1 MDAAK
6 WYSNCCI
13 FLFKTTE
20 DRSLMSVKP
29 SFKKRLLLT
38 TLLSLSATQIF
49 ASNNSEQIPI
59 GKLPEWVIPESYDL
73 DFKIDPAQK
82 GYTGKTT
89 IHLKLAQATDHIWI
103 HGKSLTVKDVS
114 ITSAEGAKT
123 KAKYEQASEV
133 DGVSKIKFAKTL
145 PAGQYQLVLDFN
157 AAYDQQLDGIYKIE
171 FEGKPYVMTQMEAI
185 SARQSF
191 PSFDEPRFKTPF
203 NIRLTIPSKYS
214 GFANTQQT
222 SEQAEKSGWKTL
234 SFAQTKPLP
243 TYLLALAV
251 GPWQLQ
257 KGPDI
262 GATSWRKQPIQLRG
276 IAPDAKAEKM
286 QHALSETPAI
296 LKTLEDY
303 FAFGYPFDKLDLL
316 AAPDFAAGA
325 MENPGLIT
333 FRDYLMLLDKDSPVS
348 FVQNSFNVNAHELA
362 HQWFGDVVTMPWWDD
377 LWLNESFA
385 TWMQSKI
392 TQKLHPEFN
401 ADLERIA
408 DTADAMKSDSLV
420 SVRRI
425 RQPILSN
432 ADIQTAFDGITYQK
446 GAAVLNMFESYLGE
460 EKFKQGVRNYINK
473 HQYGNATAN
482 DLISALAEQSEQS
495 ERFSK
500 AMKSFL
506 DQPGVPLINTSL
518 QQEGNKVFLNVRQT
532 RYLPVGSK
540 GDARSLWGVP
550 LCARYEVPNAG
561 SKVQCELVDQAE
573 AKIELKGASLGSW
586 YIPNADAAGYYQFS
600 LPQKEFTR
608 LTAATEKLSN
618 TEQLAYAYTIS
629 AAFNHGDINLL
640 AVVDAAK
647 KFANSNSRQ
656 ISTALFS
663 QLSTIH
669 RHVLKTEAER
679 EHFRKVLANLYL
691 PKLNQLGYVNKK
703 DESAEDSLW
712 RSELVKF
719 LALDIQVPEVRTQ
732 LLKQSDALFAQKQLN
747 FAQVTPEL
755 LPTILAVRVQEKGQP
770 AFDRLSSELQR
781 VTQPTQRL
789 AILTALGSANQEATR
804 QQARQLILNPRVKVG
819 EVRTVVNSINN
830 YGDEKG
836 GLWSWFKVNHDAVF
850 DRLGKSSAGRF
861 PAMFSGAACTQ
872 QQAVQLND
880 FFAPRTKELV
890 GVERGLKQTKERIQL
905 CESLV
910 AKQDG
915 SIVQQLKL

>member
-1 MDAAK
+1 MK
-6 WYSNCCI
+6 P
-13 FLFKTTE
+13 
-20 DRSLMSVKP
+20 LMLVKP
-29 SFKKRLLLT
+29 SFKKRLLLS

-49 ASNNSEQIPI
+49 ASNNSEQVPI
-59 GKLPEWVIPESYDL
+59 GKLPEWVVPESYDL

-89 IHLKLAQATDHIWI
+89 IHLKLAQATDYIWI
-103 HGKSLTVKDVS
+103 HGKSLTVKDAN
-114 ITSAEGAKT
+114 IISAEGVKT
-123 KAKYEQASEV
+123 TAKYEQASEV

-222 SEQAEKSGWKTL
+222 SEQTDKSGWKTL

-286 QHALSETPAI
+286 QQALSETPAI

-482 DLISALAEQSEQS
+482 DLISALAEQSEQG
-495 ERFSK
+495 ERFTK

-506 DQPGVPLINTSL
+506 DQPGVPLLNTSL
-518 QQEGNKVFLNVRQT
+518 QQEGNKVFLNVKQS

-540 GDARSLWGVP
+540 GNTRSLWGVP
-550 LCARYEVPNAG
+550 LCVRYEVPNAG

-573 AKIELKGASLGSW
+573 ANIELKGASLSSW

-600 LPQKEFTR
+600 LPQKEFAR

-618 TEQLAYAYTIS
+618 SEQLAYAYAIS

-656 ISTALFS
+656 ISTALFF
-663 QLSTIH
+663 QLSAIH
-669 RHVLKTEAER
+669 RYVLKTEPER

-691 PKLNQLGYVNKK
+691 PKLNQLGYVSKTG
-703 DESAEDSLW
+703 ESAEDSLW

-719 LALDIQVPEVRTQ
+719 LALDIQVPEVRAQ
-732 LLKQSDALFAQKQLN
+732 LLKQSDTLFAQKQLN
-747 FAQVTPEL
+747 FAQVTSEL

-770 AFDRLSSELQR
+770 AFDRLSGELQR

-819 EVRTVVNSINN
+819 EVRTVVNSINK
-830 YGDEKG
+830 YGDEQG

-890 GVERGLKQTKERIQL
+890 GVERGLNQTKERIQL

-915 SIVQQLKL
+915 AIVQQLKL

>member
-1 MDAAK
+1 MK
-6 WYSNCCI
+6 P
-13 FLFKTTE
+13 
-20 DRSLMSVKP
+20 LMLVKP

-59 GKLPEWVIPESYDL
+59 GKLPEWVVPESYDL

-103 HGKSLTVKDVS
+103 HGKSLTVKDVN
-114 ITSAEGAKT
+114 ITSAEGVKT
-123 KAKYEQASEV
+123 KAKYEQASEI

-222 SEQAEKSGWKTL
+222 SEQIEKSGWKTL

-276 IAPDAKAEKM
+276 IAPDTKAEKM
-286 QHALSETPAI
+286 QQALSETPAI

-333 FRDYLMLLDKDSPVS
+333 FRDYLMLLDKDSPVF

-401 ADLERIA
+401 ADLERIT

-482 DLISALAEQSEQS
+482 DLISALAEQSGQG
-495 ERFSK
+495 ERFTR

-506 DQPGVPLINTSL
+506 DQPGVPLINTAL
-518 QQEGNKVFLNVRQT
+518 QQEGNQVFLNVKQS

-550 LCARYEVPNAG
+550 LCVRYEV
-561 SKVQCELVDQAE
+561 
-573 AKIELKGASLGSW
+573 
-586 YIPNADAAGYYQFS
+586 PNADAAGYYQFS

-618 TEQLAYAYTIS
+618 TEQLAYAYAIS

-679 EHFRKVLANLYL
+679 ERFRKVLANLYL
-691 PKLNQLGYVNKK
+691 PKLNQLGYVSKT

-712 RSELVKF
+712 RSELVRF

-770 AFDRLSSELQR
+770 AFDRLSGELQR

-819 EVRTVVNSINN
+819 EVRTVVNSINS
-830 YGDEKG
+830 YGDEQG

-872 QQAVQLND
+872 QQAAQLND

>member
-1 MDAAK
+1 M
-6 WYSNCCI
+6 
-13 FLFKTTE
+13 L
-20 DRSLMSVKP
+20 VKP
-29 SFKKRLLLT
+29 SFKKRLLLS

-49 ASNNSEQIPI
+49 ASNNSEQVPI
-59 GKLPEWVIPESYDL
+59 GKLPEWVVPESYDL

-89 IHLKLAQATDHIWI
+89 IHLKLAQATDYIWI
-103 HGKSLTVKDVS
+103 HGKSLTVKDAN
-114 ITSAEGAKT
+114 IISAEGVKT
-123 KAKYEQASEV
+123 TAKYEQASEV

-222 SEQAEKSGWKTL
+222 SEQTDKSGWKTL

-286 QHALSETPAI
+286 QQALSETPAI

-482 DLISALAEQSEQS
+482 DLISALAEQSEQG
-495 ERFSK
+495 ERFTK

-506 DQPGVPLINTSL
+506 DQPGVPLLNTSL
-518 QQEGNKVFLNVRQT
+518 QQEGNKVFLNVKQS

-540 GDARSLWGVP
+540 GNTRSLWGVP
-550 LCARYEVPNAG
+550 LCVRYEVPNAG

-573 AKIELKGASLGSW
+573 ANIELKGASLSSW

-600 LPQKEFTR
+600 LPQKEFAR

-618 TEQLAYAYTIS
+618 SEQLAYAYAIS

-656 ISTALFS
+656 ISTALFF
-663 QLSTIH
+663 QLSAIH
-669 RHVLKTEAER
+669 RYVLKTEPER

-691 PKLNQLGYVNKK
+691 PKLNQLGYVSKTG
-703 DESAEDSLW
+703 ESAEDSLW

-719 LALDIQVPEVRTQ
+719 LALDIQVPEVRAQ
-732 LLKQSDALFAQKQLN
+732 LLKQSDTLFAQKQLN
-747 FAQVTPEL
+747 FAQVTSEL

-770 AFDRLSSELQR
+770 AFDRLSGELQR

-819 EVRTVVNSINN
+819 EVRTVVNSINK
-830 YGDEKG
+830 YGDEQG

-890 GVERGLKQTKERIQL
+890 GVERGLNQTKERIQL

-915 SIVQQLKL
+915 AIVQQLKL

>member
-1 MDAAK
+1 M
-6 WYSNCCI
+6 
-13 FLFKTTE
+13 L
-20 DRSLMSVKP
+20 VKP

-59 GKLPEWVIPESYDL
+59 GKLPEWVVPESYDL

-103 HGKSLTVKDVS
+103 HGKSLTVKDVN
-114 ITSAEGAKT
+114 ITSAEGVKT
-123 KAKYEQASEV
+123 KAKYEQASEI

-222 SEQAEKSGWKTL
+222 SEQIEKSGWKTL

-276 IAPDAKAEKM
+276 IAPDTKAEKM
-286 QHALSETPAI
+286 QQALSETPAI

-333 FRDYLMLLDKDSPVS
+333 FRDYLMLLDKDSPVF

-401 ADLERIA
+401 ADLERIT

-482 DLISALAEQSEQS
+482 DLISALAEQSGQG
-495 ERFSK
+495 ERFTR

-506 DQPGVPLINTSL
+506 DQPGVPLINTAL
-518 QQEGNKVFLNVRQT
+518 QQEGNKVFLNVKQS

-550 LCARYEVPNAG
+550 LCVRYEV
-561 SKVQCELVDQAE
+561 
-573 AKIELKGASLGSW
+573 
-586 YIPNADAAGYYQFS
+586 PNADAAGYYQFS

-618 TEQLAYAYTIS
+618 TEQLAYAYAIS

-679 EHFRKVLANLYL
+679 ERFRKVLANLYL
-691 PKLNQLGYVNKK
+691 PKLNQLGYVSKT

-712 RSELVKF
+712 RSELVRF

-770 AFDRLSSELQR
+770 AFDRLSGELQR

-819 EVRTVVNSINN
+819 EVRTVVNSINS
-830 YGDEKG
+830 YGDEQG

-872 QQAVQLND
+872 QQAAQLID

>member
-1 MDAAK
+1 MK
-6 WYSNCCI
+6 P
-13 FLFKTTE
+13 
-20 DRSLMSVKP
+20 LMLVKP

-59 GKLPEWVIPESYDL
+59 GKLPEWVVPESYDL

-103 HGKSLTVKDVS
+103 HGKSLTVKDVN
-114 ITSAEGAKT
+114 ITSAEGVKT
-123 KAKYEQASEV
+123 KAKYEQASEI

-222 SEQAEKSGWKTL
+222 SEQIEKSGWKTL

-276 IAPDAKAEKM
+276 IAPDTKAEKM
-286 QHALSETPAI
+286 QQALSETPAI

-333 FRDYLMLLDKDSPVS
+333 FRDYLMLLDKDSPVF

-401 ADLERIA
+401 ADLERIT

-482 DLISALAEQSEQS
+482 DLISALAEQSGQG
-495 ERFSK
+495 ERFTR

-506 DQPGVPLINTSL
+506 DQPGVPLINTAL
-518 QQEGNKVFLNVRQT
+518 QQDGNKVFLNVKQS

-550 LCARYEVPNAG
+550 LCVRYEV
-561 SKVQCELVDQAE
+561 
-573 AKIELKGASLGSW
+573 
-586 YIPNADAAGYYQFS
+586 PNADAAGYYQFS

-618 TEQLAYAYTIS
+618 TEQLAYAYAIS

-679 EHFRKVLANLYL
+679 ERFRKVLANLYL
-691 PKLNQLGYVNKK
+691 PKLNQLGYVSKT

-712 RSELVKF
+712 RSELVRF

-770 AFDRLSSELQR
+770 AFDRLSGELQR

-819 EVRTVVNSINN
+819 EVRTVVNSINS
-830 YGDEKG
+830 YGDEQG

-872 QQAVQLND
+872 QQAAQLND

>member
-1 MDAAK
+1 
-6 WYSNCCI
+6 
-13 FLFKTTE
+13 
-20 DRSLMSVKP
+20 
-29 SFKKRLLLT
+29 
-38 TLLSLSATQIF
+38 
-49 ASNNSEQIPI
+49 
-59 GKLPEWVIPESYDL
+59 
-73 DFKIDPAQK
+73 
-82 GYTGKTT
+82 
-89 IHLKLAQATDHIWI
+89 
-103 HGKSLTVKDVS
+103 
-114 ITSAEGAKT
+114 
-123 KAKYEQASEV
+123 
-133 DGVSKIKFAKTL
+133 
-145 PAGQYQLVLDFN
+145 
-157 AAYDQQLDGIYKIE
+157 
-171 FEGKPYVMTQMEAI
+171 
-185 SARQSF
+185 
-191 PSFDEPRFKTPF
+191 
-203 NIRLTIPSKYS
+203 
-214 GFANTQQT
+214 
-222 SEQAEKSGWKTL
+222 
-234 SFAQTKPLP
+234 
-243 TYLLALAV
+243 
-251 GPWQLQ
+251 
-257 KGPDI
+257 
-262 GATSWRKQPIQLRG
+262 
-276 IAPDAKAEKM
+276 
-286 QHALSETPAI
+286 
-296 LKTLEDY
+296 
-303 FAFGYPFDKLDLL
+303 LDLL

-446 GAAVLNMFESYLGE
+446 GAAVLNMFENYLGE

-482 DLISALAEQSEQS
+482 DLISALAEQSGQG
-495 ERFSK
+495 ERFTR

-506 DQPGVPLINTSL
+506 DQPGVPLLNTSL
-518 QQEGNKVFLNVRQT
+518 QQEGNKVFLNVKQS

-550 LCARYEVPNAG
+550 LCVRYEVPNAG

-573 AKIELKGASLGSW
+573 AKIELKGASLDSW

-618 TEQLAYAYTIS
+618 TEQLAYAYAIS

-691 PKLNQLGYVNKK
+691 PKLNQLGYVSKTG
-703 DESAEDSLW
+703 ESAEDSLW
-712 RSELVKF
+712 RSELVRF

-755 LPTILAVRVQEKGQP
+755 LPTILAVRVQEKGQS
-770 AFDRLSSELQR
+770 AFDRLSGELQR

-830 YGDEKG
+830 YGDEQG

-850 DRLGKSSAGRF
+850 DRLGKSSA
-861 PAMFSGAACTQ
+861 
-872 QQAVQLND
+872 
-880 FFAPRTKELV
+880 
-890 GVERGLKQTKERIQL
+890 
-905 CESLV
+905 
-910 AKQDG
+910 
-915 SIVQQLKL
+915 

>member
-1 MDAAK
+1 M
-6 WYSNCCI
+6 
-13 FLFKTTE
+13 L
-20 DRSLMSVKP
+20 VKP
-29 SFKKRLLLT
+29 SLKKRLLLT
-38 TLLSLSATQIF
+38 TLISLSATQIF
-49 ASNNSEQIPI
+49 ASNSKEQIPI
-59 GKLPEWVIPESYDL
+59 GKLPEWVVPESYDL

-89 IHLKLAQATDHIWI
+89 IHLKLTQATDHLWI
-103 HGKSLTVKDVS
+103 HGKSLSVKEAS
-114 ITSAEGAKT
+114 ISSVNGQKI

-133 DGVSKIKFAKTL
+133 DGVSLIKFAKTL
-145 PAGQYQLVLDFN
+145 AVGQYRLVLDFN
-157 AAYDQQLDGIYKIE
+157 ADYDQQLDGIYKIE

-203 NIRLTIPSKYS
+203 NIRLTIPEKYS
-214 GFANTQQT
+214 GFANTNQT
-222 SEQAEKSGWKTL
+222 SEQTDQSGWKTL

-262 GATSWRKQPIQLRG
+262 AATQWRKDAIQLRG
-276 IAPDAKAEKM
+276 IAPDGKAAKM

-348 FVQNSFNVNAHELA
+348 FVHGSFNVNAHELA

-392 TQKLHPEFN
+392 TQQLHPEFN
-401 ADLERIA
+401 ADLERVV
-408 DTADAMKSDSLV
+408 DTAGAMKSDSLV

-460 EKFKQGVRNYINK
+460 EKFKQGVRNYISK
-473 HQYGNATAN
+473 HQYGSATAN
-482 DLISALAEQSEQS
+482 DLISSLAEQSGQA

-500 AMKSFL
+500 AVKSFI
-506 DQPGVPLINTSL
+506 DQPGVPLLNTSL
-518 QQEGNKVFLNVRQT
+518 QQQGNKVFLNVKQT

-540 GDARSLWGVP
+540 GDANSLWGVP
-550 LCARYEVPNAG
+550 LCVRYEVPNAA
-561 SKVQCELVDQAE
+561 SKVQCELVDRAE
-573 AKIELKGASLGSW
+573 AKIELKGASINSW

-600 LPQKEFTR
+600 LPEQELAR
-608 LTAATEKLSN
+608 LTAATAKLSN
-618 TEQLAYAYTIS
+618 TEQLAHAYAIS

-640 AVVDAAK
+640 AVVDVAK
-647 KFANSNSRQ
+647 KFAHSNSRQ
-656 ISTALFS
+656 ISTALFQ
-663 QLSTIH
+663 QLSVIQ
-669 RHVLKTEAER
+669 RHVLKTDAER
-679 EHFRKVLANLYL
+679 EHLRKVLANLYL
-691 PKLNQLGYVNKK
+691 PKLNQLGYTSKAG
-703 DESAEDSLW
+703 ESAEDSLW
-712 RSELVKF
+712 RSELAQF
-719 LALDIQVPEVRTQ
+719 LALDIQVPEVRQ
-732 LLKQSDALFAQKQLN
+732 KLLKQSDALFEQKQLN
-747 FAQVTPEL
+747 FAQLTPEL

-770 AFDRLSSELQR
+770 VFDRLAGELQR
-781 VTQPTQRL
+781 ITQPTQRL
-789 AILTALGSANQEATR
+789 AILSALGSANQTDTR
-804 QQARQLILNPRVKVG
+804 QQARQLVLDPRVKVG
-819 EVRTVVNSINN
+819 EVRTVINAINN
-830 YGDEKG
+830 YSGEQG
-836 GLWSWFKVNHDAVF
+836 GLWSWFKVNHEAVF

-861 PAMFSGAACTQ
+861 PALFSGAACTQ
-872 QQAVQLND
+872 QEATQLNN

-890 GVERGLKQTKERIQL
+890 GVERGLNQTKERIQL

>member
-1 MDAAK
+1 M
-6 WYSNCCI
+6 
-13 FLFKTTE
+13 
-20 DRSLMSVKP
+20 
-29 SFKKRLLLT
+29 
-38 TLLSLSATQIF
+38 
-49 ASNNSEQIPI
+49 
-59 GKLPEWVIPESYDL
+59 
-73 DFKIDPAQK
+73 
-82 GYTGKTT
+82 
-89 IHLKLAQATDHIWI
+89 
-103 HGKSLTVKDVS
+103 
-114 ITSAEGAKT
+114 
-123 KAKYEQASEV
+123 
-133 DGVSKIKFAKTL
+133 
-145 PAGQYQLVLDFN
+145 
-157 AAYDQQLDGIYKIE
+157 QQ
-171 FEGKPYVMTQMEAI
+171 
-185 SARQSF
+185 
-191 PSFDEPRFKTPF
+191 
-203 NIRLTIPSKYS
+203 
-214 GFANTQQT
+214 
-222 SEQAEKSGWKTL
+222 
-234 SFAQTKPLP
+234 
-243 TYLLALAV
+243 
-251 GPWQLQ
+251 
-257 KGPDI
+257 
-262 GATSWRKQPIQLRG
+262 
-276 IAPDAKAEKM
+276 
-286 QHALSETPAI
+286 ALSETPAI

-482 DLISALAEQSEQS
+482 DLISALAEQSGQG
-495 ERFSK
+495 ERFTR

-506 DQPGVPLINTSL
+506 DQPGIPLLNTSL
-518 QQEGNKVFLNVRQT
+518 QQEGNKVFLNVKQS

-550 LCARYEVPNAG
+550 LCVRYEVPNAG

-618 TEQLAYAYTIS
+618 TEQLAYAYAIS

-691 PKLNQLGYVNKK
+691 PKLNQLGYVSKTG
-703 DESAEDSLW
+703 ESAEDSLW
-712 RSELVKF
+712 RSELVRF

-770 AFDRLSSELQR
+770 AFDRLSGELQR

-830 YGDEKG
+830 YGDEQG

-872 QQAVQLND
+872 QQAAQLND
-880 FFAPRTKELV
+880 FLHHELKNWL
-890 GVERGLKQTKERIQL
+890 G
-905 CESLV
+905 
-910 AKQDG
+910 
-915 SIVQQLKL
+915 

>member
-1 MDAAK
+1 
-6 WYSNCCI
+6 
-13 FLFKTTE
+13 
-20 DRSLMSVKP
+20 
-29 SFKKRLLLT
+29 
-38 TLLSLSATQIF
+38 
-49 ASNNSEQIPI
+49 
-59 GKLPEWVIPESYDL
+59 
-73 DFKIDPAQK
+73 
-82 GYTGKTT
+82 
-89 IHLKLAQATDHIWI
+89 
-103 HGKSLTVKDVS
+103 
-114 ITSAEGAKT
+114 
-123 KAKYEQASEV
+123 
-133 DGVSKIKFAKTL
+133 
-145 PAGQYQLVLDFN
+145 
-157 AAYDQQLDGIYKIE
+157 
-171 FEGKPYVMTQMEAI
+171 
-185 SARQSF
+185 
-191 PSFDEPRFKTPF
+191 
-203 NIRLTIPSKYS
+203 
-214 GFANTQQT
+214 
-222 SEQAEKSGWKTL
+222 
-234 SFAQTKPLP
+234 
-243 TYLLALAV
+243 
-251 GPWQLQ
+251 
-257 KGPDI
+257 
-262 GATSWRKQPIQLRG
+262 
-276 IAPDAKAEKM
+276 
-286 QHALSETPAI
+286 
-296 LKTLEDY
+296 
-303 FAFGYPFDKLDLL
+303 
-316 AAPDFAAGA
+316 
-325 MENPGLIT
+325 
-333 FRDYLMLLDKDSPVS
+333 LDKDSPVF

-392 TQKLHPEFN
+392 TQNLHPEFN
-401 ADLERIA
+401 ADLERIT

-446 GAAVLNMFESYLGE
+446 GAAVLNMFENYLGE

-482 DLISALAEQSEQS
+482 DLISALAEQSGQG
-495 ERFSK
+495 ERFTR

-506 DQPGVPLINTSL
+506 DQSGVPLINTAL
-518 QQEGNKVFLNVRQT
+518 QQEGNKVFLNVKQS

-550 LCARYEVPNAG
+550 LCVRYEVPNAG

-608 LTAATEKLSN
+608 LTAATENLSN
-618 TEQLAYAYTIS
+618 TEQLAYAYAIS

-691 PKLNQLGYVNKK
+691 PKLNQLGYVSKTG
-703 DESAEDSLW
+703 ESAEDSLW

-770 AFDRLSSELQR
+770 AFDRLSGELQR

-830 YGDEKG
+830 YGDEQG

-872 QQAVQLND
+872 QQAAQLND

>member
-1 MDAAK
+1 
-6 WYSNCCI
+6 
-13 FLFKTTE
+13 
-20 DRSLMSVKP
+20 
-29 SFKKRLLLT
+29 
-38 TLLSLSATQIF
+38 
-49 ASNNSEQIPI
+49 
-59 GKLPEWVIPESYDL
+59 
-73 DFKIDPAQK
+73 
-82 GYTGKTT
+82 
-89 IHLKLAQATDHIWI
+89 
-103 HGKSLTVKDVS
+103 
-114 ITSAEGAKT
+114 
-123 KAKYEQASEV
+123 
-133 DGVSKIKFAKTL
+133 
-145 PAGQYQLVLDFN
+145 
-157 AAYDQQLDGIYKIE
+157 
-171 FEGKPYVMTQMEAI
+171 
-185 SARQSF
+185 
-191 PSFDEPRFKTPF
+191 
-203 NIRLTIPSKYS
+203 
-214 GFANTQQT
+214 
-222 SEQAEKSGWKTL
+222 
-234 SFAQTKPLP
+234 
-243 TYLLALAV
+243 
-251 GPWQLQ
+251 
-257 KGPDI
+257 

-286 QHALSETPAI
+286 QQALSETPAI

-482 DLISALAEQSEQS
+482 DLISALAEQSGQG
-495 ERFSK
+495 ERFTR

-506 DQPGVPLINTSL
+506 DQPGIPLLNTSL
-518 QQEGNKVFLNVRQT
+518 QQEGNKVFLNVKQS

-550 LCARYEVPNAG
+550 LCVRYEVPNAG

-618 TEQLAYAYTIS
+618 TEQLAYAYAIS

-691 PKLNQLGYVNKK
+691 PKLNQLGYVSKTG
-703 DESAEDSLW
+703 ESAEDSLW
-712 RSELVKF
+712 RSELVRF

-770 AFDRLSSELQR
+770 AFDRLSGELQR

-819 EVRTVVNSINN
+819 EV
-830 YGDEKG
+830 
-836 GLWSWFKVNHDAVF
+836 
-850 DRLGKSSAGRF
+850 
-861 PAMFSGAACTQ
+861 
-872 QQAVQLND
+872 
-880 FFAPRTKELV
+880 
-890 GVERGLKQTKERIQL
+890 
-905 CESLV
+905 
-910 AKQDG
+910 
-915 SIVQQLKL
+915 

>member
-1 MDAAK
+1 MQRSGTAFAASFYLK
-6 WYSNCCI
+6 LQRI
-13 FLFKTTE
+13 KP
-20 DRSLMSVKP
+20 LMLVKP

-59 GKLPEWVIPESYDL
+59 GKLPEWVVPESYDL

-89 IHLKLAQATDHIWI
+89 IHLKLAQAT
-103 HGKSLTVKDVS
+103 VKDVN
-114 ITSAEGAKT
+114 ITSAEGVKT

-145 PAGQYQLVLDFN
+145 SAGQYQLVLDFN

-222 SEQAEKSGWKTL
+222 SEQVDKSGWKTL

-262 GATSWRKQPIQLRG
+262 GVTSWRKQPIQLRG

-401 ADLERIA
+401 ADLERIS

-460 EKFKQGVRNYINK
+460 EKFKQGVRNYIKK

-482 DLISALAEQSEQS
+482 DLISALAEQSGQG
-495 ERFSK
+495 ERFTR

-506 DQPGVPLINTSL
+506 DQPGVPLLNTSL
-518 QQEGNKVFLNVRQT
+518 QQEGNKVFLNVKQS

-550 LCARYEVPNAG
+550 LCVRYEVPNAG

-573 AKIELKGASLGSW
+573 TKIELKGASLGSW

-600 LPQKEFTR
+600 LPQKEFAL

-618 TEQLAYAYTIS
+618 TEQLAYAYAIS

-691 PKLNQLGYVNKK
+691 PKLNQLGYVSKTG
-703 DESAEDSLW
+703 ESAEDSLW
-712 RSELVKF
+712 RSELVRF
-719 LALDIQVPEVRTQ
+719 LALDIQVPEVRAQ

-747 FAQVTPEL
+747 FAQVTREL

-770 AFDRLSSELQR
+770 AFDRLSGELQH

-830 YGDEKG
+830 YGDEQG

-872 QQAVQLND
+872 QQAAQLND

>member
-1 MDAAK
+1 
-6 WYSNCCI
+6 
-13 FLFKTTE
+13 
-20 DRSLMSVKP
+20 MSVKP

-59 GKLPEWVIPESYDL
+59 GKLPEWVVPESYDL

-123 KAKYEQASEV
+123 TAKYEQASEV

-482 DLISALAEQSEQS
+482 DLISTLAEQSEQG
-495 ERFSK
+495 ERFTK

-506 DQPGVPLINTSL
+506 DQPGVPLLNTSL
-518 QQEGNKVFLNVRQT
+518 QQEGNKVFLNVKQT

-540 GDARSLWGVP
+540 GNTRSLWGVP
-550 LCARYEVPNAG
+550 LCVRYEVPNAG
-561 SKVQCELVDQAE
+561 SKVQCQLVDQAE
-573 AKIELKGASLGSW
+573 AKIELKGASLSSW
-586 YIPNADAAGYYQFS
+586 YIPNANAAGYYQFS
-600 LPQKEFTR
+600 LPQKEFAR

-618 TEQLAYAYTIS
+618 TEQLAYAYAIS

-656 ISTALFS
+656 ISTALFF
-663 QLSTIH
+663 QLSAIH
-669 RHVLKTEAER
+669 RYVLKTEAER

-691 PKLNQLGYVNKK
+691 PKLNQLGYVSKTE
-703 DESAEDSLW
+703 ESAEDSLW

-719 LALDIQVPEVRTQ
+719 LALDIQVPEVRAQ

-770 AFDRLSSELQR
+770 AFDRLSGELQR

-819 EVRTVVNSINN
+819 EVRTVVNSINK
-830 YGDEKG
+830 YGDEQG

-872 QQAVQLND
+872 QQATQLNE

-890 GVERGLKQTKERIQL
+890 GVERGLNQTKERIQL

-915 SIVQQLKL
+915 AIVQQLKL

>member
-1 MDAAK
+1 
-6 WYSNCCI
+6 
-13 FLFKTTE
+13 
-20 DRSLMSVKP
+20 
-29 SFKKRLLLT
+29 
-38 TLLSLSATQIF
+38 
-49 ASNNSEQIPI
+49 
-59 GKLPEWVIPESYDL
+59 
-73 DFKIDPAQK
+73 
-82 GYTGKTT
+82 
-89 IHLKLAQATDHIWI
+89 
-103 HGKSLTVKDVS
+103 
-114 ITSAEGAKT
+114 
-123 KAKYEQASEV
+123 
-133 DGVSKIKFAKTL
+133 
-145 PAGQYQLVLDFN
+145 
-157 AAYDQQLDGIYKIE
+157 
-171 FEGKPYVMTQMEAI
+171 
-185 SARQSF
+185 
-191 PSFDEPRFKTPF
+191 
-203 NIRLTIPSKYS
+203 
-214 GFANTQQT
+214 
-222 SEQAEKSGWKTL
+222 
-234 SFAQTKPLP
+234 
-243 TYLLALAV
+243 
-251 GPWQLQ
+251 
-257 KGPDI
+257 
-262 GATSWRKQPIQLRG
+262 
-276 IAPDAKAEKM
+276 
-286 QHALSETPAI
+286 
-296 LKTLEDY
+296 
-303 FAFGYPFDKLDLL
+303 
-316 AAPDFAAGA
+316 

-401 ADLERIA
+401 ADLERIS

-446 GAAVLNMFESYLGE
+446 GAAVLNMFENYLGE

-482 DLISALAEQSEQS
+482 DLISALAEQSGQG
-495 ERFSK
+495 ERFTR

-506 DQPGVPLINTSL
+506 DQPGVPLLNTSL
-518 QQEGNKVFLNVRQT
+518 QQEGNKVFLNVKQS

-550 LCARYEVPNAG
+550 LCVRYEVPNAG

-586 YIPNADAAGYYQFS
+586 YIPNADAGYYQFS

-618 TEQLAYAYTIS
+618 TEQLAYAYAIS

-691 PKLNQLGYVNKK
+691 PKLNQLGYVSKTG
-703 DESAEDSLW
+703 ESAEDSLW
-712 RSELVKF
+712 RSELVRF

-732 LLKQSDALFAQKQLN
+732 LLKQSDVLFAQKQLN

-770 AFDRLSSELQR
+770 AFDRLSGELQR

-830 YGDEKG
+830 YGDEQG

-861 PAMFSGAACTQ
+861 LQC
-872 QQAVQLND
+872 
-880 FFAPRTKELV
+880 LV
-890 GVERGLKQTKERIQL
+890 GQHVPNTKH
-905 CESLV
+905 S
-910 AKQDG
+910 
-915 SIVQQLKL
+915 

>member
-1 MDAAK
+1 M
-6 WYSNCCI
+6 
-13 FLFKTTE
+13 
-20 DRSLMSVKP
+20 
-29 SFKKRLLLT
+29 
-38 TLLSLSATQIF
+38 
-49 ASNNSEQIPI
+49 
-59 GKLPEWVIPESYDL
+59 
-73 DFKIDPAQK
+73 
-82 GYTGKTT
+82 
-89 IHLKLAQATDHIWI
+89 
-103 HGKSLTVKDVS
+103 
-114 ITSAEGAKT
+114 
-123 KAKYEQASEV
+123 
-133 DGVSKIKFAKTL
+133 
-145 PAGQYQLVLDFN
+145 
-157 AAYDQQLDGIYKIE
+157 
-171 FEGKPYVMTQMEAI
+171 
-185 SARQSF
+185 
-191 PSFDEPRFKTPF
+191 
-203 NIRLTIPSKYS
+203 
-214 GFANTQQT
+214 
-222 SEQAEKSGWKTL
+222 
-234 SFAQTKPLP
+234 
-243 TYLLALAV
+243 AV

-333 FRDYLMLLDKDSPVS
+333 FRDYLMLLDNDSPVF

-401 ADLERIA
+401 ADLERIT

-446 GAAVLNMFESYLGE
+446 GASVLNMFESYLGE

-473 HQYGNATAN
+473 HQYNNATAN
-482 DLISALAEQSEQS
+482 DLISALAEQSEQG
-495 ERFSK
+495 ERFAK

-506 DQPGVPLINTSL
+506 DQPGVPLLNTSL
-518 QQEGNKVFLNVRQT
+518 QQEGNKVFLNVKQS

-550 LCARYEVPNAG
+550 LCVRYEVPNAG

-618 TEQLAYAYTIS
+618 TEQLAYAYAIS

-691 PKLNQLGYVNKK
+691 PKLNQLGYVSKTG
-703 DESAEDSLW
+703 ESAEDSLS

-732 LLKQSDALFAQKQLN
+732 LLKQSDVLFAQKQLN

-755 LPTILAVRVQEKGQP
+755 LPTILAIRVQEKGQP
-770 AFDRLSSELQR
+770 AFDRLSGELQR

-830 YGDEKG
+830 YGDEQG

-872 QQAVQLND
+872 QQAAQLND

>member
-1 MDAAK
+1 
-6 WYSNCCI
+6 
-13 FLFKTTE
+13 
-20 DRSLMSVKP
+20 
-29 SFKKRLLLT
+29 
-38 TLLSLSATQIF
+38 
-49 ASNNSEQIPI
+49 
-59 GKLPEWVIPESYDL
+59 
-73 DFKIDPAQK
+73 
-82 GYTGKTT
+82 
-89 IHLKLAQATDHIWI
+89 
-103 HGKSLTVKDVS
+103 
-114 ITSAEGAKT
+114 
-123 KAKYEQASEV
+123 
-133 DGVSKIKFAKTL
+133 
-145 PAGQYQLVLDFN
+145 
-157 AAYDQQLDGIYKIE
+157 
-171 FEGKPYVMTQMEAI
+171 
-185 SARQSF
+185 
-191 PSFDEPRFKTPF
+191 
-203 NIRLTIPSKYS
+203 
-214 GFANTQQT
+214 
-222 SEQAEKSGWKTL
+222 
-234 SFAQTKPLP
+234 
-243 TYLLALAV
+243 
-251 GPWQLQ
+251 
-257 KGPDI
+257 
-262 GATSWRKQPIQLRG
+262 
-276 IAPDAKAEKM
+276 
-286 QHALSETPAI
+286 
-296 LKTLEDY
+296 LEDY

-333 FRDYLMLLDKDSPVS
+333 FRDYLMLLDKDSPVF

-401 ADLERIA
+401 ADLERIT

-446 GAAVLNMFESYLGE
+446 GAAVLNMFENYLGE

-482 DLISALAEQSEQS
+482 DLISALAEQSGQG
-495 ERFSK
+495 ERFTR

-506 DQPGVPLINTSL
+506 DQPGVPLINTAL
-518 QQEGNKVFLNVRQT
+518 QQEGNKVFLNVKQS

-550 LCARYEVPNAG
+550 LCVRYEVPNAG

-573 AKIELKGASLGSW
+573 AKIELKGASLDSW

-618 TEQLAYAYTIS
+618 TEQLAYAYAIS

-691 PKLNQLGYVNKK
+691 PKLNQLGYVSKTG
-703 DESAEDSLW
+703 ESAEDSLW
-712 RSELVKF
+712 RSELVRF

-755 LPTILAVRVQEKGQP
+755 LPTILAVRVQEKGQL
-770 AFDRLSSELQR
+770 AFDRLSGELQR

-830 YGDEKG
+830 YGDEQG

-872 QQAVQLND
+872 QQAAQLND

>member
-1 MDAAK
+1 M
-6 WYSNCCI
+6 
-13 FLFKTTE
+13 
-20 DRSLMSVKP
+20 V
-29 SFKKRLLLT
+29 LLT
-38 TLLSLSATQIF
+38 K
-49 ASNNSEQIPI
+49 N
-59 GKLPEWVIPESYDL
+59 
-73 DFKIDPAQK
+73 
-82 GYTGKTT
+82 
-89 IHLKLAQATDHIWI
+89 
-103 HGKSLTVKDVS
+103 
-114 ITSAEGAKT
+114 
-123 KAKYEQASEV
+123 
-133 DGVSKIKFAKTL
+133 
-145 PAGQYQLVLDFN
+145 
-157 AAYDQQLDGIYKIE
+157 
-171 FEGKPYVMTQMEAI
+171 
-185 SARQSF
+185 
-191 PSFDEPRFKTPF
+191 
-203 NIRLTIPSKYS
+203 
-214 GFANTQQT
+214 
-222 SEQAEKSGWKTL
+222 
-234 SFAQTKPLP
+234 
-243 TYLLALAV
+243 
-251 GPWQLQ
+251 
-257 KGPDI
+257 
-262 GATSWRKQPIQLRG
+262 
-276 IAPDAKAEKM
+276 
-286 QHALSETPAI
+286 
-296 LKTLEDY
+296 
-303 FAFGYPFDKLDLL
+303 
-316 AAPDFAAGA
+316 
-325 MENPGLIT
+325 
-333 FRDYLMLLDKDSPVS
+333 
-348 FVQNSFNVNAHELA
+348 
-362 HQWFGDVVTMPWWDD
+362 
-377 LWLNESFA
+377 
-385 TWMQSKI
+385 
-392 TQKLHPEFN
+392 
-401 ADLERIA
+401 
-408 DTADAMKSDSLV
+408 
-420 SVRRI
+420 
-425 RQPILSN
+425 
-432 ADIQTAFDGITYQK
+432 

-482 DLISALAEQSEQS
+482 DLISALAEQSGQG
-495 ERFSK
+495 ERFTR

-506 DQPGVPLINTSL
+506 DQPGVPLLNTSL
-518 QQEGNKVFLNVRQT
+518 QQEGNKVFLNVKQS

-550 LCARYEVPNAG
+550 LCVRYEVPNAG

-618 TEQLAYAYTIS
+618 TEQLAYAYAIS

-691 PKLNQLGYVNKK
+691 PKLNQLGYVSKTG
-703 DESAEDSLW
+703 ESAEDSLW
-712 RSELVKF
+712 RSELVRF

-770 AFDRLSSELQR
+770 AFDRLSGELQR

-830 YGDEKG
+830 YGDEQG

-872 QQAVQLND
+872 QQAAQLND

>member
-1 MDAAK
+1 MQRSGTAFAASFYLK
-6 WYSNCCI
+6 QQRI
-13 FLFKTTE
+13 KP
-20 DRSLMSVKP
+20 LMLVKL
-29 SFKKRLLLT
+29 SFRKRLLLT

-49 ASNNSEQIPI
+49 ASNNIEQIPI
-59 GKLPEWVIPESYDL
+59 GKLPEWVVPESYDL
-73 DFKIDPAQK
+73 DFKIDPTQK

-89 IHLKLAQATDHIWI
+89 IHLKLTQATDHIWI
-103 HGKSLTVKDVS
+103 HGKSLMVKDVS

-123 KAKYEQASEV
+123 TAKYEQASEI

-251 GPWQLQ
+251 GPWHLQ

-262 GATSWRKQPIQLRG
+262 GVTSWRKQPIQLRG

-286 QHALSETPAI
+286 RHALSETPAI

-348 FVQNSFNVNAHELA
+348 FVQSSFNVNAHELA

-401 ADLERIA
+401 ADLERIV

-446 GAAVLNMFESYLGE
+446 GAAVLNMFENYLGE

-482 DLISALAEQSEQS
+482 DLISALAEQSGQG
-495 ERFSK
+495 ERFTR

-506 DQPGVPLINTSL
+506 DQPGVPLINTAL
-518 QQEGNKVFLNVRQT
+518 QQEGNKVFLNVKQS

-550 LCARYEVPNAG
+550 LCVRYEVPNAG

-608 LTAATEKLSN
+608 LTGATEKLSN
-618 TEQLAYAYTIS
+618 TEQLAYAYAIS

-663 QLSTIH
+663 QLGTIH

-691 PKLNQLGYVNKK
+691 PKLNQLGYVSKAG
-703 DESAEDSLW
+703 ESAEDSLW

-719 LALDIQVPEVRTQ
+719 LALDIQVPEVRAQ
-732 LLKQSDALFAQKQLN
+732 LLKQSVSLFAQKQLN

-770 AFDRLSSELQR
+770 AFDRLSGELQR

-830 YGDEKG
+830 YGDEQG

-880 FFAPRTKELV
+880 FFAPRIKELV

-905 CESLV
+905 CGSLV

>member
-1 MDAAK
+1 MQRSGTAFAASFYLK
-6 WYSNCCI
+6 LQRI
-13 FLFKTTE
+13 KP
-20 DRSLMSVKP
+20 LMLVKP

-59 GKLPEWVIPESYDL
+59 GKLPEWVVPESYDL

-103 HGKSLTVKDVS
+103 HGRSLTVKDVN
-114 ITSAEGAKT
+114 IISAEGAKT

-262 GATSWRKQPIQLRG
+262 GVTSLRKQPIQLRG

-401 ADLERIA
+401 ADLERIS

-482 DLISALAEQSEQS
+482 DLISALAEQSGQG
-495 ERFSK
+495 ERFTR

-506 DQPGVPLINTSL
+506 DQPGVPLINTAL
-518 QQEGNKVFLNVRQT
+518 QQEGNKVFLNVKQS

-550 LCARYEVPNAG
+550 LCVRYEVPNAG

-573 AKIELKGASLGSW
+573 AKIELKGASLDSW

-618 TEQLAYAYTIS
+618 TEQLAYAYAIS

-669 RHVLKTEAER
+669 CHVLKTEAER
-679 EHFRKVLANLYL
+679 EHFRKALANLYL
-691 PKLNQLGYVNKK
+691 PKLNQLGYVSKTG
-703 DESAEDSLW
+703 ESAEDSLW

-770 AFDRLSSELQR
+770 AFDRLSGELQH

-830 YGDEKG
+830 YGDEQG
-836 GLWSWFKVNHDAVF
+836 GLWSWFKVNHEAVF

-872 QQAVQLND
+872 QQAAQLND

-915 SIVQQLKL
+915 SIVQQLNL

>member
-1 MDAAK
+1 
-6 WYSNCCI
+6 
-13 FLFKTTE
+13 
-20 DRSLMSVKP
+20 
-29 SFKKRLLLT
+29 
-38 TLLSLSATQIF
+38 
-49 ASNNSEQIPI
+49 
-59 GKLPEWVIPESYDL
+59 
-73 DFKIDPAQK
+73 
-82 GYTGKTT
+82 
-89 IHLKLAQATDHIWI
+89 
-103 HGKSLTVKDVS
+103 
-114 ITSAEGAKT
+114 
-123 KAKYEQASEV
+123 
-133 DGVSKIKFAKTL
+133 
-145 PAGQYQLVLDFN
+145 
-157 AAYDQQLDGIYKIE
+157 
-171 FEGKPYVMTQMEAI
+171 
-185 SARQSF
+185 
-191 PSFDEPRFKTPF
+191 
-203 NIRLTIPSKYS
+203 
-214 GFANTQQT
+214 
-222 SEQAEKSGWKTL
+222 
-234 SFAQTKPLP
+234 
-243 TYLLALAV
+243 
-251 GPWQLQ
+251 
-257 KGPDI
+257 
-262 GATSWRKQPIQLRG
+262 
-276 IAPDAKAEKM
+276 M

-401 ADLERIA
+401 ADLERIT

-482 DLISALAEQSEQS
+482 DLISALAEQSGQG
-495 ERFSK
+495 ERFTR

-506 DQPGVPLINTSL
+506 DQPGVPLINTAL
-518 QQEGNKVFLNVRQT
+518 QQEDNKVFLNVKQS

-550 LCARYEVPNAG
+550 LCVRYEVPNAG

-573 AKIELKGASLGSW
+573 TKIELKGASLGSW

-618 TEQLAYAYTIS
+618 TEQLAYAYAIS

-663 QLSTIH
+663 QLSTIY

-691 PKLNQLGYVNKK
+691 PKLNQLGYVSKTG
-703 DESAEDSLW
+703 EPAEDSLW
-712 RSELVKF
+712 RSELVRF
-719 LALDIQVPEVRTQ
+719 LALDIQVSEVRTQ

-755 LPTILAVRVQEKGQP
+755 LPTILAVRVQEKGQL
-770 AFDRLSSELQR
+770 AFDRLSGELQR

-819 EVRTVVNSINN
+819 EVHTVINSINN
-830 YGDEKG
+830 YGDEQG

-861 PAMFSGAACTQ
+861 PAMFSGAACSQ
-872 QQAVQLND
+872 QKAAQLND

>member
-1 MDAAK
+1 M
-6 WYSNCCI
+6 
-13 FLFKTTE
+13 L
-20 DRSLMSVKP
+20 VKP
-29 SFKKRLLLT
+29 SLKKRLLLT
-38 TLLSLSATQIF
+38 TLISLSATQIF
-49 ASNNSEQIPI
+49 ASNSKEQIPI
-59 GKLPEWVIPESYDL
+59 GKLPEWVVPESYDL

-89 IHLKLAQATDHIWI
+89 IHLKLTQATDHLWI
-103 HGKSLTVKDVS
+103 HGKSLSVKEAS
-114 ITSAEGAKT
+114 ISSVNGQKI

-133 DGVSKIKFAKTL
+133 DGVSVIKFAKTL
-145 PAGQYQLVLDFN
+145 AAGQYRLVLDFN
-157 AAYDQQLDGIYKIE
+157 ADYDQQLDGIYKIE

-203 NIRLTIPSKYS
+203 NIRLTIPEKYS
-214 GFANTQQT
+214 GFANTNQT
-222 SEQAEKSGWKTL
+222 SEQTDQSGWKTL

-262 GATSWRKQPIQLRG
+262 AATQWRKDAIQLRG
-276 IAPDAKAEKM
+276 IAPDGKAAKM

-348 FVQNSFNVNAHELA
+348 FVQGSFNVNAHELA

-392 TQKLHPEFN
+392 TQQLHPEFN
-401 ADLERIA
+401 ADLERVV
-408 DTADAMKSDSLV
+408 DTAGAMKSDSLV

-482 DLISALAEQSEQS
+482 DLISSLAEQSGQA

-500 AMKSFL
+500 AVKSFI
-506 DQPGVPLINTSL
+506 DQPGVPLLNTSL
-518 QQEGNKVFLNVRQT
+518 QQQGNKVFLNVKQT

-540 GDARSLWGVP
+540 GDANSLWGVP
-550 LCARYEVPNAG
+550 LCVRYEVPNAA
-561 SKVQCELVDQAE
+561 SKVQCELIDQAE
-573 AKIELKGASLGSW
+573 AKIELKGATIKSW

-600 LPQKEFTR
+600 LPEQELAR
-608 LTAATEKLSN
+608 LTAAIAKLSN
-618 TEQLAYAYTIS
+618 TEQLAYAYAIS

-640 AVVDAAK
+640 AVVDVAK
-647 KFANSNSRQ
+647 KFAHSNSRQ
-656 ISTALFS
+656 ISTALFQ
-663 QLSTIH
+663 QLSVIQ
-669 RHVLKTEAER
+669 RHVLKTDAER
-679 EHFRKVLANLYL
+679 EHLRKVLANLYL
-691 PKLNQLGYVNKK
+691 PKLNQLGYTSKAG
-703 DESAEDSLW
+703 ESAEDSLW
-712 RSELVKF
+712 RSELAQF
-719 LALDIQVPEVRTQ
+719 LALDIQVPEVRQ
-732 LLKQSDALFAQKQLN
+732 KLLKQSDALFEQKQLN
-747 FAQVTPEL
+747 FAQLTPEL

-770 AFDRLSSELQR
+770 VFDRLVGELQR
-781 VTQPTQRL
+781 ITQPTQRL
-789 AILTALGSANQEATR
+789 AILSALGSANQADTR
-804 QQARQLILNPRVKVG
+804 QQARQLVLDPRVKVG
-819 EVRTVVNSINN
+819 EVRTVINAINN
-830 YGDEKG
+830 YSGEQG

-861 PAMFSGAACTQ
+861 PALFSGAACTQ
-872 QQAVQLND
+872 QEATQLNN

-890 GVERGLKQTKERIQL
+890 GVERGLNQTKERIQL

>member
-6 WYSNCCI
+6 WYSICCI
-13 FLFKTTE
+13 FLFKTIE
-20 DRSLMSVKP
+20 DKPLMLVKP

-59 GKLPEWVIPESYDL
+59 GKLPEWVVPESYDL
-73 DFKIDPAQK
+73 DFKIDPAKK

-103 HGKSLTVKDVS
+103 HGKSLTVKDVN
-114 ITSAEGAKT
+114 IRSAEGVKT

-133 DGVSKIKFAKTL
+133 DGVSKIKFANTL

-276 IAPDAKAEKM
+276 IAPDTKAEKM

-446 GAAVLNMFESYLGE
+446 GAAVLNMFERYLGE

-495 ERFSK
+495 ERFAK

-518 QQEGNKVFLNVRQT
+518 QQEGNKVFLNVKQT

-550 LCARYEVPNAG
+550 LCVRYEVPNAA

-618 TEQLAYAYTIS
+618 TEQLAYAYAIS

-663 QLSTIH
+663 QLNTIH
-669 RHVLKTEAER
+669 RHVLKTDAER

-691 PKLNQLGYVNKK
+691 PKLNQLGYVSKTG
-703 DESAEDSLW
+703 ESAEDSLW
-712 RSELVKF
+712 RSELVRF

-732 LLKQSDALFAQKQLN
+732 LLKQSDVLFAQKQLN
-747 FAQVTPEL
+747 FAQVTSEL

-770 AFDRLSSELQR
+770 AFDRLSGELQR

-830 YGDEKG
+830 YGDEQG

-872 QQAVQLND
+872 QQAAQLNN
-880 FFAPRTKELV
+880 FFASRTKELV

>member
-1 MDAAK
+1 MK
-6 WYSNCCI
+6 P
-13 FLFKTTE
+13 
-20 DRSLMSVKP
+20 LMLVKP

-59 GKLPEWVIPESYDL
+59 GKLPEWVVPESYDL

-103 HGKSLTVKDVS
+103 HGKSLSVKDVS

-145 PAGQYQLVLDFN
+145 PVGQYQLALDFN

-262 GATSWRKQPIQLRG
+262 GVTSWRKQPIQLRG

-401 ADLERIA
+401 ADLERIT

-473 HQYGNATAN
+473 HQYSNATAN
-482 DLISALAEQSEQS
+482 DLISALAEQSGQG
-495 ERFSK
+495 ERFTR

-518 QQEGNKVFLNVRQT
+518 QQEGNKVFLNVKQT

-550 LCARYEVPNAG
+550 LCVRYEVPNAT
-561 SKVQCELVDQAE
+561 SKVQCELIDQAE

-608 LTAATEKLSN
+608 LTVATEKLSN
-618 TEQLAYAYTIS
+618 SEQLAYAYAIS

-640 AVVDAAK
+640 AVVEAAK

-669 RHVLKTEAER
+669 RHVLKTDAER
-679 EHFRKVLANLYL
+679 EHFRKVLASLYL
-691 PKLNQLGYVNKK
+691 PKLNQLGYVSKTG
-703 DESAEDSLW
+703 ESAEDSLW

-719 LALDIQVPEVRTQ
+719 LALDIQAPEVRTQ

-770 AFDRLSSELQR
+770 AFDRLAGELQS

-789 AILTALGSANQEATR
+789 AILTALGSANQESTR

-830 YGDEKG
+830 YGDEQG

-872 QQAVQLND
+872 QQATQLND

-890 GVERGLKQTKERIQL
+890 GVERGLNQTKERIQL

>member
-1 MDAAK
+1 
-6 WYSNCCI
+6 
-13 FLFKTTE
+13 
-20 DRSLMSVKP
+20 
-29 SFKKRLLLT
+29 
-38 TLLSLSATQIF
+38 
-49 ASNNSEQIPI
+49 
-59 GKLPEWVIPESYDL
+59 
-73 DFKIDPAQK
+73 
-82 GYTGKTT
+82 
-89 IHLKLAQATDHIWI
+89 
-103 HGKSLTVKDVS
+103 
-114 ITSAEGAKT
+114 
-123 KAKYEQASEV
+123 
-133 DGVSKIKFAKTL
+133 
-145 PAGQYQLVLDFN
+145 
-157 AAYDQQLDGIYKIE
+157 
-171 FEGKPYVMTQMEAI
+171 
-185 SARQSF
+185 
-191 PSFDEPRFKTPF
+191 
-203 NIRLTIPSKYS
+203 
-214 GFANTQQT
+214 
-222 SEQAEKSGWKTL
+222 
-234 SFAQTKPLP
+234 
-243 TYLLALAV
+243 
-251 GPWQLQ
+251 
-257 KGPDI
+257 
-262 GATSWRKQPIQLRG
+262 
-276 IAPDAKAEKM
+276 
-286 QHALSETPAI
+286 
-296 LKTLEDY
+296 
-303 FAFGYPFDKLDLL
+303 
-316 AAPDFAAGA
+316 

-401 ADLERIA
+401 ADLERIS

-446 GAAVLNMFESYLGE
+446 GAAVLNMFENYLGE

-482 DLISALAEQSEQS
+482 DLISALAEQSGQG
-495 ERFSK
+495 ERFTR

-506 DQPGVPLINTSL
+506 DQPGVPLINTAL
-518 QQEGNKVFLNVRQT
+518 QQKGNKVFLNVKQS

-550 LCARYEVPNAG
+550 LCVRYEVPNAG

-573 AKIELKGASLGSW
+573 TKIELKGASLDSW

-618 TEQLAYAYTIS
+618 TEQLAYAYAIS

-691 PKLNQLGYVNKK
+691 PKLNQLGYVSKTG
-703 DESAEDSLW
+703 ESAEDSLW
-712 RSELVKF
+712 RSELVRF
-719 LALDIQVPEVRTQ
+719 LALDIQVPEVRAQ

-770 AFDRLSSELQR
+770 AFDRLSGELQH
-781 VTQPTQRL
+781 VSQPTQRL

-830 YGDEKG
+830 YGDEQG
-836 GLWSWFKVNHDAVF
+836 GLWSWFKVNHEAVF

-872 QQAVQLND
+872 QQAAQLND

>member
-59 GKLPEWVIPESYDL
+59 GKLPEWVVPESYDL

-103 HGKSLTVKDVS
+103 HGKSLTVKDVN
-114 ITSAEGAKT
+114 ITSAEGFKT

-203 NIRLTIPSKYS
+203 NIRLTIPNKYS

-262 GATSWRKQPIQLRG
+262 GVTSWRKQPIQLRG

-316 AAPDFAAGA
+316 ASPDFAAGA

-408 DTADAMKSDSLV
+408 DTTDAMKSDSLV

-482 DLISALAEQSEQS
+482 DLISALAEQSEQG
-495 ERFSK
+495 ERFAK

-518 QQEGNKVFLNVRQT
+518 QQEGNKVFLNVKQT

-550 LCARYEVPNAG
+550 LCVRYEVPNAA

-600 LPQKEFTR
+600 LPQKEFAH
-608 LTAATEKLSN
+608 LTASTEKLSN
-618 TEQLAYAYTIS
+618 SEQLAYAYAIS

-669 RHVLKTEAER
+669 RHVLKTDAER

-719 LALDIQVPEVRTQ
+719 LALEIQVPEVRTQ

-770 AFDRLSSELQR
+770 AFDRLSGELQR

-830 YGDEKG
+830 YGDEQG

-872 QQAVQLND
+872 QQAAQLND

>member
-1 MDAAK
+1 
-6 WYSNCCI
+6 
-13 FLFKTTE
+13 
-20 DRSLMSVKP
+20 
-29 SFKKRLLLT
+29 
-38 TLLSLSATQIF
+38 
-49 ASNNSEQIPI
+49 
-59 GKLPEWVIPESYDL
+59 
-73 DFKIDPAQK
+73 
-82 GYTGKTT
+82 
-89 IHLKLAQATDHIWI
+89 
-103 HGKSLTVKDVS
+103 
-114 ITSAEGAKT
+114 
-123 KAKYEQASEV
+123 
-133 DGVSKIKFAKTL
+133 
-145 PAGQYQLVLDFN
+145 
-157 AAYDQQLDGIYKIE
+157 
-171 FEGKPYVMTQMEAI
+171 
-185 SARQSF
+185 
-191 PSFDEPRFKTPF
+191 
-203 NIRLTIPSKYS
+203 
-214 GFANTQQT
+214 
-222 SEQAEKSGWKTL
+222 
-234 SFAQTKPLP
+234 
-243 TYLLALAV
+243 
-251 GPWQLQ
+251 
-257 KGPDI
+257 
-262 GATSWRKQPIQLRG
+262 
-276 IAPDAKAEKM
+276 M

-401 ADLERIA
+401 ADLERIT

-446 GAAVLNMFESYLGE
+446 GAAVLNMFENYLGE

-482 DLISALAEQSEQS
+482 DLISALAEQSGQG
-495 ERFSK
+495 ERFTR

-506 DQPGVPLINTSL
+506 DQPGVPLINTAL
-518 QQEGNKVFLNVRQT
+518 QQEDNKVFLNVKQS

-550 LCARYEVPNAG
+550 LCVRYEVPNAG

-600 LPQKEFTR
+600 LPQNEFTR

-618 TEQLAYAYTIS
+618 SEQLAYAYAIS

-669 RHVLKTEAER
+669 RHVLKTEVER

-691 PKLNQLGYVNKK
+691 PKLNQLGYVSKTG
-703 DESAEDSLW
+703 ESAEDSLW
-712 RSELVKF
+712 RSELVRF

-770 AFDRLSSELQR
+770 AFDRLSGELQR

-830 YGDEKG
+830 YGDEQG

-861 PAMFSGAACTQ
+861 PAMFSGTACTQ
-872 QQAVQLND
+872 QQAAQLND

-915 SIVQQLKL
+915 AIVQQLKL